1 MIASQHR
8 RFRQYL
14 EEPAVQKRNLRSSFP
29 FLFLSGFCFFTPR
42 ELCSRRMENGDLRAV
57 FLATGKM
64 RGRRLS
70 ITGNGVTSRWH
81 SRIFPLT
88 PTRLR
93 SALHFYKCVADLVW
107 NEWRTGRRCLRYLFI
122 FLRIKTPR
130 VSPVLRLAI
139 PRGNSTRFSSFKARN
154 ASRMLPVDVWSERQ
168 TVGRGPVFEPRL
180 GCPVNHARTSP
191 SRLWTKDIFAA
202 QRANP

>member
-1 MIASQHR
+1 MRKSWGEKLISRKRFVPTVHGVPVVRTQPQLSEIVVSPWVGCRFHSPRQMIASQHR

-93 SALHFYKCVADLVW
+93 SALHFYKCVADLV
-107 NEWRTGRRCLRYLFI
+107 
-122 FLRIKTPR
+122 
-130 VSPVLRLAI
+130 
-139 PRGNSTRFSSFKARN
+139 
-154 ASRMLPVDVWSERQ
+154 
-168 TVGRGPVFEPRL
+168 
-180 GCPVNHARTSP
+180 
-191 SRLWTKDIFAA
+191 
-202 QRANP
+202 